1 MDAGKGPQAEQ
12 PKRAPLWLRVL
23 LMIVLILFVAL
34 AFYLNNL
41 NIIER
46 LNK

>member
-41 NIIER
+41 HIIKR
-46 LNK
+46 LNE